1 MRSNTILLTCLA
13 LIISSFF
20 SCKEKVPG
28 VKGKSGN
35 EAVKVAKIIFGK
47 DAVPDMYRYITGE
60 YDGTPN
66 GRDFA
71 NGQLHWRVL
80 DQRDTI
86 ALINLT
92 VIDSTGKGADLYLRM
107 VKDTTW
113 KLQSV
118 RSLAMTGIMQAEL
131 EELEQ
136 MPQGYLDTL
145 IAAAQADKQGN
156 ALKMLTSMDD
166 YHFLIGNLRL
176 ALALDDTIADHFKRN
191 KAAFNRLKDTAMA
204 EMQRHPKQKE
214 KYHKLLRK
222 YSTDYKN
229 LLIETVLTGEP
240 EGSTAIRFMIGGMI
254 DNFVGYLYVPD
265 KKELPD
271 LYESD
276 LIMLRDLGDGWYI
289 YKTT

>member
-28 VKGKSGN
+28 AKGVNSN
-35 EAVKVAKIIFGK
+35 EALKVAQIIFGK
-47 DAVPDMYRYITGE
+47 DSVPDISKYITGE

-66 GRDFA
+66 GRDLGNA
-71 NGQLHWRVL
+71 TLHWRVL
-80 DQRDTI
+80 DQRDSL

-92 VIDSTGKGADLYLRM
+92 AVDSSGNGADLYLRM

-118 RSLAMTGIMQAEL
+118 RSLAMTGMMQAEL

-145 IAAAQADKQGN
+145 IAAAQKDKQGN

-166 YHFLIGNLRL
+166 YHFLVGNLRL
-176 ALALDDTIADHFKRN
+176 ALALDDSIADHFQRN
-191 KAAFNRLKDTAMA
+191 KAAFNRLKDSAVA
-204 EMQRHPKQKE
+204 EIQRTPKQKG
-214 KYHKLLRK
+214 KYRKLLRK
-222 YSTDYKN
+222 YTQDYKK
-229 LLIETVLTGEP
+229 LLIENVVTGEA
-240 EGSTAIRFMIGGMI
+240 EGPAAIRFLIGGMI
-254 DNFVGYLYVPD
+254 DNFVGYMYVAD

-271 LYESD
+271 LYDSD
-276 LIMLRDLGDGWYI
+276 LIMLRDLGGGWYL